1 MAGCALVKWS
11 DQEGA
16 NRSVTFGREAKGST
30 SLPLEVLAPRRLYR
44 LIADQLRQ
52 LIDGG
57 EYPVG
62 SRLPTER
69 ELAEK
74 LGVSRP
80 TVREALIDL
89 EVEGRLRIK
98 VGSGIHVI
106 EPRHAALVP
115 VPDPIAGPF
124 EVIGARAFIESAVA
138 EEAARVAEAEDIARL
153 NVALAKAEAMRPSPE
168 AWIALDRE
176 FHIGLAAA
184 LGNAVLVRCVGDLF
198 DQRVHPYFQ
207 RLAQH
212 MENPATWRAAHA
224 EHKVVRDAIADRDP
238 QAARTAMS
246 DHLARSHERFAR
258 DFGEAPVDQAD
269 RQPGSR
275 PGSRHAERGGSARTT
290 PPNVA
295 RARPSRA
302 GRGLRTKVE

>member
-1 MAGCALVKWS
+1 
-11 DQEGA
+11 
-16 NRSVTFGREAKGST
+16 
-30 SLPLEVLAPRRLYR
+30 LPLEILSPRRLYR
-44 LIADQLRQ
+44 QIADQLRH
-52 LIDGG
+52 LLDEG

-69 ELAEK
+69 ELAHK

-80 TVREALIDL
+80 TVREALIAL

-106 EPRHAALVP
+106 APQRASQVA

-124 EVIGARAFIESAVA
+124 EVLGARAFIESAVA
-138 EEAARVAEAEDIARL
+138 EQAAKVADAEDIARL
-153 NVALAKAEAMRPSPE
+153 DVALAATEAMRPSLE

-176 FHIGLAAA
+176 FHLGVAAA
-184 LGNAVLVRCVGDLF
+184 LGNAVLVRCIGDLF

-224 EHKVVRDAIADRDP
+224 EHKAVRDAIAEGEP

-258 DFGEAPVDQAD
+258 DFGDPPGGRAD

-275 PGSRHAERGGSARTT
+275 PGGRHAERRGSARAA
-290 PPNVA
+290 PPQA
-295 RARPSRA
+295 AGARPGGPA
-302 GRGLRTKVE
+302 QGMQTKVK